1 MKRTGLN
8 NLPLD
13 LATLSNNINK
23 ELSDVDTR
31 YAIRQLSKHQF
42 ASRNEQAMALYD
54 VLRNEMDI
62 NVSIRRVSR
71 YNLVDPSKLSKL
83 LRNPNRKKW
92 GRSPKL
98 TPEQELEVIDW
109 LADCY
114 VNNNLQTPRDLR
126 NEIFN
131 RFDVFVTKNWFRYLM
146 KKYPNKLSI
155 AIAHPQDDKR
165 LSVSKNTAKV
175 HISNLLNYVQGVPT
189 ELILNFDEVSSGDWE
204 DRRSKK

>member
-71 YNLVDPSKLSKL
+71 YNLVDP
-83 LRNPNRKKW
+83 
-92 GRSPKL
+92 
-98 TPEQELEVIDW
+98 VIDW

-114 VNNNLQTPRDLR
+114 VNNNPQTPRDLR
-126 NEIFN
+126 NEILN
-131 RFDVFVTKNWFRYLM
+131 RFDVFVIKNWFRYLM
-146 KKYPNKLSI
+146 KKHTNKLSI

-165 LSVSKNTAKV
+165 LSVSKNTAKI

-189 ELILNFDEVSSGDWE
+189 ELILNFDEASSGDWE
-204 DRRSKK
+204 DRLSKY